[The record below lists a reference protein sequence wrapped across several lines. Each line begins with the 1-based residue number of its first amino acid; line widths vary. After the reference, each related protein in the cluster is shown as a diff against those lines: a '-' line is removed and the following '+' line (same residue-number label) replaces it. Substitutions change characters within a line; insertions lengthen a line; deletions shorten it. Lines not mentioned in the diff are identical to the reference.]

1 MQTIC
6 IVSEEIGVAQCF
18 PSDRTIGKSLDLKL
32 TFRTDPE
39 HTGTAENNKK
49 MIESEAHLKT

>member
-6 IVSEEIGVAQCF
+6 IVLKEIGAAQCF
-18 PSDRTIGKSLDLKL
+18 PSNRTPGKSLDMKL
-32 TFRTDPE
+32 TFRIDPQ
-39 HTGTAENNKK
+39 HTGTVENNKK